1 MSIFIQ
7 ANDYV
12 IVRLNVTQF
21 PDRFSIDGGQTF
33 VNATPSL
40 DPANATFGDW
50 EWDNINKEI
59 KFIGKLR
66 ENRMIVFRAPLLTKK
81 KKKSAHTCFVW
92 NTNYNQAS
100 DKSAFH
106 SNETSKDKFSII

>member
-1 MSIFIQ
+1 MTIFFQ

-40 DPANATFGDW
+40 DPTNATFGDW

-66 ENRMIVFRAPLLTKK
+66 ENRLIVFPCTPSNKT
-81 KKKSAHTCFVW
+81 KKSAHTCFV
-92 NTNYNQAS
+92 
-100 DKSAFH
+100 
-106 SNETSKDKFSII
+106 

>member
-1 MSIFIQ
+1 MAIFFQ

-33 VNATPSL
+33 VNATSSL

-66 ENRMIVFRAPLLTKK
+66 ENRQIVYHTPLLTKK
-81 KKKSAHTCFVW
+81 EKRNPLTPALSGNPINF
-92 NTNYNQAS
+92 
-100 DKSAFH
+100 D
-106 SNETSKDKFSII
+106 

>member
-1 MSIFIQ
+1 MTIFFQ
-7 ANDYV
+7 ANDYI

-40 DPANATFGDW
+40 DPTNATFGDW

-66 ENRMIVFRAPLLTKK
+66 ENRLIVFPCTQEISSHLLCLKNPLTLKAPRKNV
-81 KKKSAHTCFVW
+81 SENVVC
-92 NTNYNQAS
+92 
-100 DKSAFH
+100 
-106 SNETSKDKFSII
+106 